1 MIKEYEILNEFF
13 SFHYR
18 KKLENI
24 QNELEIALE
33 ENETLKSEKAEQV
46 LFLMH
51 DVYFD
56 YTQNIQD
63 LSQLSTNIIYDLS
76 TYMTL
81 YVCYAQDKNFNGE
94 LQTMSKET
102 GKLEQKMKSL
112 KEDLSAKNKHSKE
125 LEKEVFHILMN

>member
-1 MIKEYEILNEFF
+1 MNSFF
-13 SFHYR
+13 FHYR

-56 YTQNIQD
+56 YT
-63 LSQLSTNIIYDLS
+63 
-76 TYMTL
+76 
-81 YVCYAQDKNFNGE
+81 
-94 LQTMSKET
+94 
-102 GKLEQKMKSL
+102 
-112 KEDLSAKNKHSKE
+112 
-125 LEKEVFHILMN
+125 

>member
-13 SFHYR
+13 FFHYR

-33 ENETLKSEKAEQV
+33 ENEALKSEKAEQV

-56 YTQNIQD
+56 YT
-63 LSQLSTNIIYDLS
+63 
-76 TYMTL
+76 
-81 YVCYAQDKNFNGE
+81 
-94 LQTMSKET
+94 
-102 GKLEQKMKSL
+102 
-112 KEDLSAKNKHSKE
+112 
-125 LEKEVFHILMN
+125 